1 MARLSRLGN
10 TMAKTIYVV
19 GGTNGVGKS
28 TIREELLDSSIPYIN
43 ADFIAKEMKGGQTS
57 LMLAELARE
66 YGSGQMKKFIA
77 AGESFAFEN
86 NLHEAKTFQWL
97 QQMQQEGG
105 YRIEIFYIG
114 LSNLKVTTRRIRER
128 VERGE
133 HYIPPEEVLLRYES
147 GIKLLGH
154 YFFMPEKLVLI
165 DNAVAPLITLQAE
178 KGVID
183 YRKLAP
189 FKWVLQILRP
199 VLEGVKPS
207 VSPQSLTSI
216 EEVRQLYNS
225 QIKKN

>member
-1 MARLSRLGN
+1 
-10 TMAKTIYVV
+10 MAKTIYVV

-28 TIREELLDSSIPYIN
+28 TIRKDLLDSTIPYIN

-66 YGSGQMKKFIA
+66 YGSGQMKKYIA

-105 YRIEIFYIG
+105 YRIEIFYVG
-114 LSNLKVTTRRIRER
+114 LGNLQITSRRIKER

-133 HYIPPEEVLLRYES
+133 HYIPPGEVLLRYES
-147 GIKLLGH
+147 GLKLLGH
-154 YFFMPEKLVLI
+154 YFSMPEVLVLV
-165 DNAVAPLITLQAE
+165 DNSRLPLACLQAE

-183 YRKLAP
+183 YQKLAP
-189 FKWVLQILRP
+189 FQWVLRVLGP
-199 VLEGVKPS
+199 VLEGLKPPIS
-207 VSPQSLTSI
+207 AQSLASI
-216 EEVRQLYNS
+216 EEVRKLYNS
-225 QIKKN
+225 QMRRD